1 MNGLSEKDFRVGVW
15 VVSPRLNNLSCNG
28 KTIHLEPKVMQVLV
42 CLAEAADVV
51 SKEKLM
57 STVWAGTF
65 VTDDVLTRSISELRK
80 VFEDDPKNPRYI
92 QTIPKGGYRLIV
104 PAEQI
109 VSNQPVSGQIVSNNG
124 GNHTGAT
131 NTASASA
138 LAASAP
144 RIRRLK
150 LAAVLAIAL
159 AVLFLLA
166 LALTHSRYTS
176 SAPPRPAM
184 LAVLPFQNLNNDSS
198 QDYFSDG
205 LTAEMISQL
214 GRLPS
219 DRLGVIA
226 WSSMIRYKGVKKSE
240 DEVGAALGANYI
252 VEGTVRRAGD
262 HVRITAEL
270 VRTGE
275 RAHIWGNSYDGDL
288 IDVLAVQTRVAREI
302 ASEIQ
307 LRLTPEQQ
315 ARLGNPA
322 QVNPEGYDAYL
333 KGKAITDSG
342 MKMTP
347 AQDIEHFQK
356 AIQLAP
362 GYAPPFVAFAM
373 YQRKLAS
380 FGFAPSKP
388 SYDSGRSAIERALQI
403 DPNLAAAHRELAWI
417 YWRGEWNFPAAD
429 TAFRR
434 ALELNPN
441 DAQAHEEY
449 SLYLK
454 SQRRYTEAL
463 QEINLATKLSPLE
476 PVSFANAGTLLGLMQ
491 RYDFMTEYFNKAIQ
505 LDPDDAYVHE
515 RFGTALL
522 WESKTEQAIHELQK
536 AVDLSQQQS
545 EKVAWLSYA
554 YAISG
559 KPQNALALLE
569 ELKRNPRQQYVS
581 PFYMALPYVGLG
593 DKESSIHWLE
603 KAYADH
609 DEWMVYLRIY
619 PEFAPLHSDP
629 RFQGLERRVGLP

>member
-15 VVSPRLNNLSCNG
+15 VVSPKLNNLSCNG

-92 QTIPKGGYRLIV
+92 QTIPKGGYRLMV
-104 PAEQI
+104 PAEHMA
-109 VSNQPVSGQIVSNNG
+109 SNNG
-124 GNHTGAT
+124 VDTAIAVNTT
-131 NTASASA
+131 SLTASAP
-138 LAASAP
+138 AAPAF
-144 RIRRLK
+144 RRAK
-150 LAAVLAIAL
+150 LAVVLAIAL

-166 LALTHSRYTS
+166 IALRRFPFTS
-176 SAPPRPAM
+176 SIAPHPAM

-198 QDYFSDG
+198 QDYFADG

-226 WSSMIRYKGVKKSE
+226 WSSMIRYKGAKKSE

-252 VEGTVRRAGD
+252 LEGTVRRAGD
-262 HVRITAEL
+262 RVRITAEL
-270 VRTGE
+270 LRTGE
-275 RAHIWGNSYDGDL
+275 RTHIWANSYDGDL
-288 IDVLAVQTRVAREI
+288 SDVLALQTRVAREI

-315 ARLGNPA
+315 ARLSNPT

-333 KGKAITDSG
+333 KGKAITDSSG
-342 MKMTP
+342 KMSP
-347 AQDIEHFQK
+347 AEDIEHFQK
-356 AIQLAP
+356 AIQLTP
-362 GYAPPFVAFAM
+362 GYAPAFVTFAM

-380 FGFAPSKP
+380 LGFASSKS
-388 SYDSGRSAIERALQI
+388 SYASGRAAIERALEL
-403 DPNLAAAHRELAWI
+403 DPNLATAHSEMGWI
-417 YWRGEWNFPAAD
+417 YWRGEWDFPAAD
-429 TAFRR
+429 KEFRR
-434 ALELNPN
+434 ALELNPGE
-441 DAQAHEEY
+441 AKAHEQY

-454 SQRRYTEAL
+454 SQGRYSDAL
-463 QEINLATKLSPLE
+463 RESDLAIKLSPLE
-476 PVSFANAGTLLGLMQ
+476 SFSFANAGTLLGLMQ
-491 RYDFMTEYFNKAIQ
+491 RYDSSMQHFDRALQ
-505 LDPDDAYVHE
+505 LAPDEAYVHE
-515 RFGTALL
+515 RLGAALL
-522 WESKTEQAIHELQK
+522 WQRKYEQALEVLQR
-536 AVDLSQQQS
+536 AVDLSIRQP
-545 EKVAWLSYA
+545 EKLAWLSYA
-554 YAISG
+554 HAVSG
-559 KPQNALALLE
+559 HKQNALAVLD
-569 ELKRNPRQQYVS
+569 ELKRNPHQQYSS

-593 DKESSIHWLE
+593 DNEGALRWLE

-629 RFQGLERRVGLP
+629 RFQDLARRVGLP

>member
-15 VVSPRLNNLSCNG
+15 VVSPKLNNLSCNG

-42 CLAEAADVV
+42 CLAEAAEVV

-92 QTIPKGGYRLIV
+92 QTIPKGGYRLMV
-104 PAEQI
+104 PAEQM
-109 VSNQPVSGQIVSNNG
+109 VSNNG
-124 GNHTGAT
+124 AGKPIPINIAPAT
-131 NTASASA
+131 PLATA
-138 LAASAP
+138 AP
-144 RIRRLK
+144 AIRRVK
-150 LAAVLAIAL
+150 LAVVLAIAL
-159 AVLFLLA
+159 AVLFPLA
-166 LALTHSRYTS
+166 IAVKRFPFAS
-176 SAPPRPAM
+176 SATPRPAM
-184 LAVLPFQNLNNDSS
+184 LAVLPFHNLNNDSS
-198 QDYFSDG
+198 QDYFADG

-219 DRLGVIA
+219 ERLGVIA

-252 VEGTVRRAGD
+252 LEGTVRRAGD

-275 RAHIWGNSYDGDL
+275 RTHIWANSYDGDL
-288 IDVLAVQTRVAREI
+288 SDVLALQTRVAREI

-333 KGKAITDSG
+333 RGKALTDSDA
-342 MKMTP
+342 KMSP
-347 AQDIEHFQK
+347 AEGLEHFK
-356 AIQLAP
+356 RAIELTP
-362 GYAPPFVAFAM
+362 GYAPTFVAFAM
-373 YQRKLAS
+373 YERKLAS
-380 FGFAPSKP
+380 LGFGPSKS
-388 SYDSGRSAIERALQI
+388 SYASARAAIERALQL
-403 DPNLAAAHRELAWI
+403 DPNLATAHREMGWI
-417 YWRGEWNFPAAD
+417 HWRGEWNFRVAD
-429 TAFRR
+429 SEFRR
-434 ALELNPN
+434 ALEINPG

-454 SQRRYTEAL
+454 SQSRYADAL
-463 QEINLATKLSPLE
+463 RESDLVLKLSPLE
-476 PVSFANAGTLLGLMQ
+476 SFSFANAGTLLGLMQ
-491 RYDFMTEYFNKAIQ
+491 RYDSSMQYFNKALQIG
-505 LDPDDAYVHE
+505 PDEAYIHE
-515 RFGTALL
+515 RLGATLL
-522 WESKTEQAIHELQK
+522 WQGKYEQAIDALQR
-536 AVDLSQQQS
+536 AVDLSNRQP
-545 EKVAWLSYA
+545 EKLAWLSYA
-554 YAISG
+554 HAVSG
-559 KPQNALALLE
+559 NKQNASAVLDE
-569 ELKRNPRQQYVS
+569 VKRNPRQQYTS

-593 DKESSIHWLE
+593 DNESAIRWLE

-619 PEFAPLHSDP
+619 PEFTPLHSDP
-629 RFQGLERRVGLP
+629 RFRDLARRVGLL